1 MEGGGAIEIF
11 CKQIVE
17 TQTKTKTKHAV
28 RAERKEKLLML
39 VHHGGDGG
47 DVDGDGGDVD
57 GDGGDGD
64 FGDLGDGDLHNPRLI
79 PASACSPQQA
89 ARLPWPP
96 FPHPPWQ

>member
-1 MEGGGAIEIF
+1 
-11 CKQIVE
+11 VE

-57 GDGGDGD
+57 GDGGPPLVVGQQSTIDK
-64 FGDLGDGDLHNPRLI
+64 
-79 PASACSPQQA
+79 SWTEPQETHKSQI
-89 ARLPWPP
+89 
-96 FPHPPWQ
+96 QS